1 MEVVKFFEFLIDDK
15 FSKLNFFTILKTK
28 LIFFF
33 FFIFVLNYR
42 ETEQYAK
49 REEVWKEIEEL
60 ARKNNPKFESLI
72 NQMEFLSISN
82 QNNNDYNL
90 NEDDYANEKYDQY
103 SKDVRRIF

>member
-1 MEVVKFFEFLIDDK
+1 MPPT
-15 FSKLNFFTILKTK
+15 NC
-28 LIFFF
+28 
-33 FFIFVLNYR
+33 R
-42 ETEQYAK
+42 ETELYAK